1 METLSINELRTRA
14 SEYGNRL
21 NKCVSNHEEFNIN
34 LKILDHIYV
43 ELIQALKEEG
53 ERLEEEIEEME

>member
-1 METLSINELRTRA
+1 METLTINELRTRA

-21 NKCVSNHEEFNIN
+21 NNCTSNKEDFDIT
-34 LKILDHIYV
+34 LKILNHIYV